1 MYNNNK
7 QKKVR
12 ETGRQERGREG
23 RERGRGGEREGGI
36 RAKQVALRSIKRPI
50 FAHLVQ
56 LSGTS
61 DGVIILSF
69 LIF

>member
-7 QKKVR
+7 QKKGEGDR
-12 ETGRQERGREG
+12 QTGKGEGG